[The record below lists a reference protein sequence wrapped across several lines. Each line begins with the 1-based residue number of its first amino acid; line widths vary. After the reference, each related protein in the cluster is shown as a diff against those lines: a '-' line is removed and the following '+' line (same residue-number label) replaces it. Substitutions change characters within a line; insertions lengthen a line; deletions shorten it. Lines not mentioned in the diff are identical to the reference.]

1 MKALGITT
9 IFDLR
14 SDSEVKEPARVT
26 PVRDIDCIKRI
37 SIPIFETSVTKVA
50 GKMMACFD
58 KDTKTMMKTY
68 TRMLAEG
75 SKCFRKIYLHL
86 RDKPRVNCVIHC
98 ALGKDRT
105 GVAIALILSLAGVP
119 KQEIAEEYAL
129 TNTGLEPYRPVV
141 RKVLASMSNFAWDE
155 EKVAAM
161 LSVR

>member
-1 MKALGITT
+1 
-9 IFDLR
+9 
-14 SDSEVKEPARVT
+14 
-26 PVRDIDCIKRI
+26 
-37 SIPIFETSVTKVA
+37 
-50 GKMMACFD
+50 MACFD

-75 SKCFRKIYLHL
+75 SKYFRKIFLHL
-86 RDKPRVNCVIHC
+86 RDKPRDDCVIHC

-105 GVAIALILSLAGVP
+105 GVAIVLILSLAGVP

-141 RKVLASMSNFAWDE
+141 RNVWPSMSNLAWDE